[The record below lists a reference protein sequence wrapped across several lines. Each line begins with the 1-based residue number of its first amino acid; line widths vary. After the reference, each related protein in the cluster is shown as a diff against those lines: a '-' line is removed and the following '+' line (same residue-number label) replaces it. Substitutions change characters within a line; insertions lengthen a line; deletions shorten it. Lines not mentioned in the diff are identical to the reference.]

1 MKSFNSLVRIAIKHL
16 YLPSVKK
23 SKHFTFI
30 LYKGKL
36 YTWGWNS
43 RYQLD
48 DFNKSRFTKHSEV
61 HAIDRL
67 NALLRN
73 RREIIYKDFTLV
85 NIRLNNKNEIRD
97 SFPCNSCRNYVEHL
111 GFKNI
116 YYSSEDGTINKL

>member
-1 MKSFNSLVRIAIKHL
+1 MRSEKCSAD
-16 YLPSVKK
+16 
-23 SKHFTFI
+23 
-30 LYKGKL
+30 GM
-36 YTWGWNS
+36 G
-43 RYQLD
+43 RYQ
-48 DFNKSRFTKHSEV
+48 NKSRFTKHSEV